1 MSLVGR
7 VTIELM
13 PDLFLVLKII
23 MSVSTAINNPICSF
37 QRACI
42 CIVTFN
48 SFSNS
53 ETDLHYHLYV
63 LGETDSYR

>member
-1 MSLVGR
+1 MSSVGR

-13 PDLFLVLKII
+13 SDLSLVLKVIK
-23 MSVSTAINNPICSF
+23 SVSTAINNPLCSF

-42 CIVTFN
+42 CIVSFN

-53 ETDLHYHLYV
+53 ETDLHYGPYV
-63 LGETDSYR
+63 CGETDS